1 MFDVDETSLVLDMI
15 FSIIT
20 IINAINQ
27 IYDAVKNE
35 SKFSTN
41 FKKSTTKLFIISKLF
56 ENAKIYLEATNES
69 TKTAFT
75 LILKNC
81 KIQATHL
88 QKLFEKVISEKSD
101 SR

>member
-1 MFDVDETSLVLDMI
+1 MFDVDKTSFVFDMI

-20 IINAINQ
+20 IIDVINQ
-27 IYDAVKNE
+27 VYEAVKNE

-41 FKKSTTKLFIISKLF
+41 FKKFATKLFTISKLF
-56 ENAKIYLEATNES
+56 DDAKRYLKVTNEL

-75 LILKNC
+75 LTLKNC

-88 QKLFEKVISEKSD
+88 LKLFKKVISKKSD
-101 SR
+101 SK